1 MIHQMG
7 RSRDRTQ
14 VGAGRGCVMQTGCFS
29 GGMGCSETSGSC
41 THCDCTKCRRTVLVA
56 CRKISPQFKK
66 KKDTRPQSTL
76 ARFVKCCRVLRG
88 PGNNPERDRGGGGL
102 RKERQ
107 KAGSGGRRPLTTER
121 AATSGF
127 HARARVCR
135 LTGECPRPP
144 STSCDAQHSHSTPT
158 LFPASQEGSCR
169 PGELWPTP
177 RIARTC
183 QLAPL
188 CRGREPRLRKRLPED
203 ARFER
208 TNNWTSPLRCRKV
221 THPSHT

>member
-7 RSRDRTQ
+7 RSRDRKQ

-88 PGNNPERDRGGGGL
+88 PGNNPGRDRGGGGL

-135 LTGECPRPP
+135 LTGVSPP
-144 STSCDAQHSHSTPT
+144 ALHILRRSALAFNTHVVPCQSGGVLQARRTLADPT
-158 LFPASQEGSCR
+158 DCKDLS
-169 PGELWPTP
+169 
-177 RIARTC
+177 ARTA
-183 QLAPL
+183 L
-188 CRGREPRLRKRLPED
+188 PRKGT
-203 ARFER
+203 A
-208 TNNWTSPLRCRKV
+208 T
-221 THPSHT
+221 